1 MLIRKT
7 LPEDLPLLDTIFDEC
22 RAYMTQEGN
31 PTQWDEN
38 YPTSAVVAED
48 IKQGHGYVCLNDAGE
63 VVASFALGDS
73 EPEYERMREGSWH
86 SDAPY
91 IVVHR
96 MGALPHQGA
105 GQFIFA
111 WLMARYPHIRIDTHA
126 ANKTMRH
133 ILEKLGFKRTGVVTY
148 EGYGD
153 RICFDYVAPARK
165 HAPARLNFRKA
176 TAADLDR
183 LDELFEGAR
192 QFMYAHNNFNQWMN
206 GFPNQND
213 VKPALEAQELYVVV
227 DEEHGDEIVGTFV
240 LSDYEPV
247 YDELQDGQWQSDQP
261 YKVIHRMATV
271 QGRGVGT
278 FIFKLLMA
286 QYPYLRIDTH
296 QDNKPMHE
304 LATKL
309 GFKRVGKVFYNSR
322 NAGWRE
328 CYDYLRPSTK

>member
-7 LPEDLPLLDTIFDEC
+7 LPEDLPLLDAIFDQC
-22 RAYMTQEGN
+22 RAYMAKEGN
-31 PTQWDEN
+31 PTQWDEK
-38 YPTSAVVAED
+38 YPTSIVVADD
-48 IKQGHGYVCLNDAGE
+48 IKQGHGYVCLNDEGQ
-63 VVASFALGDS
+63 VVASFALGDY
-73 EPEYERMREGSWH
+73 EPEYDRLRDGAWH
-86 SDAPY
+86 SAKPY

-96 MGALPHQGA
+96 MGALPNHGA

-111 WLMARYPHIRIDTHA
+111 WLMARYPHIRIDTHE

-133 ILEKLGFKRTGVVTY
+133 ILDKLGFQYTGVVSY

-153 RICFDYVAPARK
+153 RICFDYIAPARK
-165 HAPARLNFRKA
+165 HAPALLNIRKA
-176 TAADLDR
+176 QASDLER
-183 LDELFEGAR
+183 LDEIFEGAR
-192 QFMYAHNNFNQWMN
+192 QFMYAHHNFNQWMN

-213 VKPALEAQELYVVV
+213 VKPALDAGELYVVI
-227 DEEHGDEIVGTFV
+227 DEDHHDEIVGTFV

-261 YKVIHRMATV
+261 YKVIHRMATI

-278 FIFKLLMA
+278 FIFKMLMA

-296 QDNKPMHE
+296 ADNQPMHE

>member
-22 RAYMTQEGN
+22 RAYMAKEGN
-31 PTQWDEN
+31 PTQWDKN

-73 EPEYERMREGSWH
+73 EPEYERMRDGSWH

-96 MGALPHQGA
+96 MGARPGHGA

-111 WLMARYPHIRIDTHA
+111 WLMARYPHIRIDTHQD
-126 ANKTMRH
+126 NKTMYH

-153 RICFDYVAPARK
+153 RICFDYVSAKPTSL
-165 HAPARLNFRKA
+165 LNIRKA
-176 TAADLDR
+176 TEADLAH
-183 LDELFEGAR
+183 LDEIFEGAR
-192 QFMYAHNNFNQWMN
+192 QFMQAHDNPNQWTN
-206 GFPNQND
+206 GYPDSQN
-213 VKPALEAQELYVVV
+213 VLPALKEGRLFVVV
-227 DEEHGDEIVGTFV
+227 NESSNTIVGTFV
-240 LSDYEPV
+240 LADYEEA
-247 YDELQDGQWQSDQP
+247 YEELHGGSWKSAQP
-261 YKVIHRMATV
+261 YKVIHRLATV
-271 QGRGVGT
+271 QEHGVGT
-278 FIFKLLMA
+278 FILKMLQA

-296 QDNKPMHE
+296 EDNKPMHN
-304 LATKL
+304 LALKL
-309 GFKRVGKVFYNSR
+309 GFKHVGKVFYHYR

-328 CYDYLRPSTK
+328 CYDYLRPSAK